1 MKLLHRLKLTRPL
14 QVGFLVLLAVCTAQL
29 AYWMIDEARYTADV
43 RARLRTA
50 YEAVAKPVAPEL
62 VAQLDAERFHRL
74 NRYAWE
80 GAFFLG
86 VLIAAMAVVYQALRD
101 EAELRRRQE
110 NFLAAVSHELKS
122 PLASLQLSV
131 ETLSLRDPPAERRA
145 ELIRRL
151 LGDLAR
157 LERMIANILDTSRV
171 SAAEVRTAPER
182 MVLAEEVAAVFDE
195 AREHAA
201 EQQAR
206 LRAEVPAELL
216 ICADPEGVRTV
227 LRNLVHN
234 AIKAT
239 AGGGEVSV
247 SAAGVDGRVRLE
259 VRDDGVGF
267 APHEADR
274 VFEKFYRI
282 EGEGRARSGGG
293 TGLGLYLVWRFVQ
306 LDGGSVRAES
316 SGPGRGATFTVSWP
330 AAKKGDA

>member
-1 MKLLHRLKLTRPL
+1 
-14 QVGFLVLLAVCTAQL
+14 VLLAVCSAQL
-29 AYWMIDEARYTADV
+29 AYWMIDEARYTSTV
-43 RARLRTA
+43 RERLRAA
-50 YEAVAKPVAPEL
+50 YVAEGRPLAPAIA
-62 VAQLDAERFHRL
+62 AQLDAERFHRM

-80 GAFFLG
+80 GAFFLV
-86 VLIAAMAVVYQALRD
+86 VLVAAMAVVYQALRD

-131 ETLSLRDPPAERRA
+131 ETLAMRDPPAERRA
-145 ELIRRL
+145 ELVRRL

-157 LERMIANILDTSRV
+157 LERMIGNLLDTSRV
-171 SAAEVRTAPER
+171 SAAEIRTAPER
-182 MVLAEEVAAVFDE
+182 LVLAEEVAAVFDE
-195 AREHAA
+195 VREHAA

-216 ICADPEGVRTV
+216 ISADPEGVRTV

-239 AGGGEVSV
+239 SGGGEVAV
-247 SAAGVDGRVRLE
+247 SAAGVDDRVRLE
-259 VRDDGVGF
+259 VRDDGIGF
-267 APHEADR
+267 PPHEATR

-282 EGEGRARSGGG
+282 EGDGRARSSGG

-306 LDGGSVRAES
+306 LDGGSVHAES

-330 AAKKGDA
+330 AAKDGAA